1 MTIGSFAMW
10 AGCFASCECTLIY
23 LRQRD
28 DPLNAIAGGVFTGGL
43 LAIRGGLNIALKNAI
58 FGGLIL
64 AIIEGV
70 GVIFTAVQAQNR
82 TAQLAEQQ
90 KAQME
95 MYRQMGMNIGG
106 PPPVAKSGD
115 EAGSFM
121 NDKYAQLSNL
131 APEARE
137 QSYQF

>member
-1 MTIGSFAMW
+1 MFPVGHVSKVFRTFQFIKIKPPGIWQKELIA
-10 AGCFASCECTLIY
+10 AGI
-23 LRQRD
+23 D
-28 DPLNAIAGGVFTGGL
+28 DEFGHLGQAIL
-43 LAIRGGLNIALKNAI
+43 